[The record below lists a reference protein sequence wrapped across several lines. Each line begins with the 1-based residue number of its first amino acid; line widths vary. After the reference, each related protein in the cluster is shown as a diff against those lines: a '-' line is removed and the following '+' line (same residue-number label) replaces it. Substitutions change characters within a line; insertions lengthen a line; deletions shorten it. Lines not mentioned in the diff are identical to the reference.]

1 MKNKNC
7 GDCKDSKQGKAY
19 FDETTGLLCVE
30 ILEKYEKPKG
40 KKTLVPFICTT
51 CGTVNWKCIDPEEKN
66 C

>member
-19 FDETTGLLCVE
+19 IDEETGLLCVKIE
-30 ILEKYEKPKG
+30 EKYEKPQG
-40 KKTLVPFICTT
+40 KKTLVPYICTK
-51 CGTVNWKCIDPEEKN
+51 CGTVNWKCFDPDEKE

>member
-19 FDETTGLLCVE
+19 IDSETGLLCVKIE
-30 ILEKYEKPKG
+30 EKYDKPVDKI
-40 KKTLVPFICTT
+40 TLVPFVCTT
-51 CGTVNWKCIDPEEKN
+51 CGTVNWKCIAPNEKN

>member
-1 MKNKNC
+1 MKNKDC

-19 FDETTGLLCVE
+19 IDSETGLLCVE
-30 ILEKYEKPKG
+30 IAEKYEKPQN

-51 CGTVNWKCIDPEEKN
+51 CGTVNWKCIDPNEKN